1 MTGKDNLAVRK
12 LFFSGEFPLL
22 DENNPVDSLKKD
34 YRALIL
40 GDVRRLLY
48 MPEEGKEIPLSD
60 KVSYVGPFYFY
71 GDTLC
76 SRQIVSV
83 ENEMIHRCTDAVFLL
98 ENSSCPGSVTELVNA
113 ALLGKTIHIYYVA
126 LSSETPETEINSD
139 QWYPIA
145 FARMAGNNV
154 TCTECRSRDEAIQ
167 KILSF
172 VDALK

>member
-1 MTGKDNLAVRK
+1 MTRK

-22 DENNPVDSLKKD
+22 DKNDPEGSLRED
-34 YRALIL
+34 YRVLIL
-40 GDVRRLLY
+40 GDVRRLLHL
-48 MPEEGKEIPLSD
+48 PEEDKEIPLSD

-76 SRQIVSV
+76 SKQIVSV
-83 ENEMIHRCTDAVFLL
+83 ENEMIRRCTDAVFLL
-98 ENSSCPGSVTELVNA
+98 ENNSCPGSVTELVNA

-126 LSSETPETEINSD
+126 LSSEMPETEINSD
-139 QWYPIA
+139 QWYPMA
-145 FARMAGNNV
+145 FALMAGKNV

>member
-1 MTGKDNLAVRK
+1 MNPENVTRK

-22 DENNPVDSLKKD
+22 DKNDPEGSLRED

-48 MPEEGKEIPLSD
+48 LPEKSGEVQLSD

-71 GDTLC
+71 GDSL
-76 SRQIVSV
+76 SSQQIVSV
-83 ENEMIHRCTDAVFLL
+83 ENDMIQRCTDAVFLL
-98 ENSSCPGSVTELVNA
+98 ENNSCPGSVTELVNA
-113 ALLGKTIHIYYVA
+113 TLRGKTIHIYYVV

-139 QWYPIA
+139 QWYPMA
-145 FARMAGNNV
+145 FASMVGKNV
-154 TCTECRSRDEAIQ
+154 TCTECGSRSEAIQ